1 MRNRAS
7 IVWPITVILALIQSW
22 HDKFQK
28 MRLVIW
34 LTVEVSQKKWH
45 WKCWDSILWAEE
57 VLAELSW
64 ACNSLPKR
72 APSFRQNAKRAKCH
86 SGIRCADDSLPT
98 PCWCCLP
105 KHQRCGHQKAQHPLG
120 MEPSPLQKRPSVT
133 WCPQIRTLKRKR
145 RSFFWPQ
152 VEKERVNKNY

>member
-22 HDKFQK
+22 HDRFQK
-28 MRLVIW
+28 MRLVLW

-45 WKCWDSILWAEE
+45 WKCWDSILWEEE

-72 APSFRQNAKRAKCH
+72 APSFRQNAFV
-86 SGIRCADDSLPT
+86 
-98 PCWCCLP
+98 
-105 KHQRCGHQKAQHPLG
+105 
-120 MEPSPLQKRPSVT
+120 PSVILEFDALT
-133 WCPQIRTLKRKR
+133 VASQRLAGVAFPNTHDAGIKRHSTHLEWNLLGCKSTQVWHGVLKFGLSNGKEGH
-145 RSFFWPQ
+145 SFDL
-152 VEKERVNKNY
+152 K